1 MLALLADENFKVQ
14 IQTGLRRR
22 LPAIDLVSVQDLGI
36 RGIADSEVLAQAA
49 SENRVLLTHDV
60 NTVPHCAYERLESGT
75 PMPGVVVVPDR
86 MAIGQAIEEL
96 ALLIEAGTSR
106 DVDLQVFHLPL

>member
-1 MLALLADENFKVQ
+1 VLALLADENFKSQ

-22 LPAIDLVSVQDLGI
+22 LPTVDLVSVQDLGI
-36 RGIADSEVLAQAA
+36 RSVNDSDVLARAA

-60 NTVPHCAYERLESGT
+60 NTVPRFAYDRLERGA
-75 PMPGVVVVPDR
+75 PMPGVVVVPDQ

-96 ALLIEAGTSR
+96 VLLIEGGTDQ
-106 DVDLQVFHLPL
+106 DVDLRILHLPL

>member
-1 MLALLADENFKVQ
+1 M
-14 IQTGLRRR
+14 
-22 LPAIDLVSVQDLGI
+22 SVQDLGI

-60 NTVPHCAYERLESGT
+60 NTVPDCAYERLESGA

-96 ALLIEAGTSR
+96 ALLIEAGSSP
-106 DVDLQVFHLPL
+106 DVDLQVLHLPL

>member
-60 NTVPHCAYERLESGT
+60 NTVPHCAYERLESWA
-75 PMPGVVVVPDR
+75 PMPGVEVAPDR
-86 MAIGQAIEEL
+86 MAIGQAIEDL
-96 ALLIEAGTSR
+96 AFLVEVGTTH
-106 DVDLQVFHLPL
+106 DVDLQVLHLPL